1 MLWKRLLSFFLLAFS
16 VSARAQT
23 EQLRLTLGDA
33 IRRALGTGTQTEL
46 ARSNEELA
54 RIARSEALN
63 ALLPQADARLMRYN
77 QSINLATFGFSLP
90 GQPPV
95 VGPFNVTDAQL
106 AGAVQL
112 FNLAAL
118 RHYQSLQS
126 SAKASRYQSQQAEN
140 DVAAGVARLYLL
152 VQRVQTQIAAR
163 QADIALFTRLQQT
176 AQDEFKAGTGTRLDV
191 AQANVQLARARQALL
206 AAQNDRQNATLALL
220 NAVGADE
227 SSDVVIA
234 DAPTVPTTVPAIDTS
249 LASARTQR
257 PELRQ
262 AEENERAAQLTV
274 DAARARLLPSVSL
287 DFEGDMSGNRTT
299 DLHWTRRI
307 AANLGVPLFH
317 ADINAN
323 IARAKVQL
331 HDAQTR
337 RTQLERDVE
346 QDVRRSLMTLQ
357 NAESRVA
364 VATENVQVAEEALT
378 VARDRRAAGY
388 GSPVEVDR
396 AQDAYRQAHE
406 DLIAAQAD
414 AAAAQFDYEHA
425 TGAIRM
431 YFANSNTRSN
441 GAAGS
446 VPIAPQMPSG
456 ATQSVPP
463 NAPEANPTVM
473 PPGSAVT
480 APPQPPATVVPQP
493 RPQAAPTTP
502 PAPQPPPPGGQP

>member
-1 MLWKRLLSFFLLAFS
+1 MLLKRLPFLLLAVS

-23 EQLRLTLGDA
+23 EPLHLTLGDA

-46 ARSNEELA
+46 ARSNEEMA

-63 ALLPQADARLMRYN
+63 ALLPQADAKLMRYN

-90 GQPPV
+90 GVPAV

-106 AGAVQL
+106 GAAVQV
-112 FNLAAL
+112 FNMAAL
-118 RHYQSLQS
+118 RRYQSLRS
-126 SAKASRYQSQQAEN
+126 SANASRYQSEQAEN
-140 DVAAGVARLYLL
+140 DVAAAVARLYLM
-152 VQRVQTQIAAR
+152 VQRAQSQIAAR
-163 QADIALFTRLQQT
+163 QADIALFTRLLQT
-176 AQDEFKAGTGTRLDV
+176 SQDEFKAGTGTRLDV
-191 AQANVQLARARQALL
+191 AQSNVQLARARQALL
-206 AAQNDRQNATLALL
+206 AAQNDRQNAALALL

-227 SSDVVIA
+227 SSDVVIS
-234 DAPTVPTTVPAIDTS
+234 DAPTVPTSVPAIDTS

-262 AEENERAAQLTV
+262 AEENERAAKLTV
-274 DAARARLLPSVSL
+274 DAARDRLLPTVSF
-287 DFEGDMSGNRTT
+287 DFEGDLSGNHTN

-323 IARAKVQL
+323 IARAKVML

-337 RTQLERDVE
+337 RTQLDRDVE

-357 NAESRVA
+357 NAESRVG
-364 VATENVQVAEEALT
+364 VATETVQVAEEALT

-425 TGAIRM
+425 TGAIRS
-431 YFANSNTRSN
+431 YFGTADTRSN

-446 VPIAPQMPSG
+446 VPVAPPMPSG
-456 ATQSVPP
+456 ATSSVPQ
-463 NAPEANPTVM
+463 NAPEANPPLM
-473 PPGSAVT
+473 PPGSAIT
-480 APPQPPATVVPQP
+480 APPTQPAVPP
-493 RPQAAPTTP
+493 TP
-502 PAPQPPPPGGQP
+502 PAAPPTLMPQTPPPGVQP